1 MISALFSVC
10 SGFWYMWDLSGF
22 YSLAVVGV
30 MKLRVLVLITLISYP
45 NLNECLLYFLLEK
58 DVYSE
63 VSNLQ

>member
-1 MISALFSVC
+1 
-10 SGFWYMWDLSGF
+10 MWDLSGF